1 MFVLRL
7 SLSYPAQGLLFLFDI
22 HVALL
27 LLLLEVLSHF
37 AQVVGQKFI
46 VGHSIVEIYAFSE
59 AYQIN
64 RSRLLRLT
72 KPFGAI
78 FVSGTEEA
86 SLGRLRV
93 WIRNMVVMVICRGGA
108 TGVGNRGR
116 DHGYILRGT
125 RAFSYLR
132 SCHVRVARL
141 GYLISAKKLFRV
153 LPLH

>member
-1 MFVLRL
+1 MFVLCF
-7 SLSYPAQGLLFLFDI
+7 SLSYPAQGLLFLVDF

-27 LLLLEVLSHF
+27 LFFLEVLSHF
-37 AQVVGQKFI
+37 AQVFGQKFI
-46 VGHSIVEIYAFSE
+46 IGHFIVEIYAFSE
-59 AYQIN
+59 AHQLG
-64 RSRLLRLT
+64 RSRLLWLT
-72 KPFGAI
+72 KSFGAI
-78 FVSGTEEA
+78 FVSGTEET

-93 WIRNMVVMVICRGGA
+93 WIRNVVVMVIGRGGA

-116 DHGYILRGT
+116 DHRYILRGT

-141 GYLISAKKLFRV
+141 GYLVSAEKFFRV